1 MNNKTTHKT
10 KPMILAMQEAEQAL
24 VGTVN
29 GILKSGVPCYFLEL
43 IVDKI
48 HRQIKDGARQELAH
62 AAAQFTSESQPDS
75 TNPENQD
82 RVERT

>member
-1 MNNKTTHKT
+1 MNNAKNKSL
-10 KPMILAMQEAEQAL
+10 IISMQKAEQAL

-48 HRQIKDGARQELAH
+48 HRQIKDGARQELAR
-62 AAAQFTSESQPDS
+62 AAAQFESESQPDS
-75 TNPENQD
+75 TNPA
-82 RVERT
+82 ERGKQNGS